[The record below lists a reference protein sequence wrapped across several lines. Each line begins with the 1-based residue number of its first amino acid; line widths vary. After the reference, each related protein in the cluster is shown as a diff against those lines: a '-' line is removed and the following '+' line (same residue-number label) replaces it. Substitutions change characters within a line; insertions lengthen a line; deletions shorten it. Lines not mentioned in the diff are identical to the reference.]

1 MFLSKRGMKRIM
13 NEEEASDGNSF
24 EEFDLD
30 IVLSNCDKLNIV
42 VNQSQFKKILEE
54 VGTKVNPED
63 GLLVDSN
70 TGEHEKSNSEDVIK
84 FERLGVLS
92 AGSKIFI
99 EKNIASFSEF
109 LVTRSKNNS

>member
-1 MFLSKRGMKRIM
+1 M
-13 NEEEASDGNSF
+13 NIGVSSLNDSF

-30 IVLSNCDKLNIV
+30 EVLNDCDWLNVV
-42 VNQSQFKKILEE
+42 VNQDQFKNILSE
-54 VGTKVNPED
+54 VGTEINPED

-70 TGEHEKSNSEDVIK
+70 TKENEKSNSENVIK

-92 AGSKIFI
+92 AGSKVFI

-109 LVTRSKNNS
+109 LGARSKNNL